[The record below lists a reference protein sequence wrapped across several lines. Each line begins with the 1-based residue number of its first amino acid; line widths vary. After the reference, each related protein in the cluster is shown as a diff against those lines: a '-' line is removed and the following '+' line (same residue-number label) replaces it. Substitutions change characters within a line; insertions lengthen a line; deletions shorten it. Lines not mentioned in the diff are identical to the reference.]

1 MGKYKGIAL
10 ESLKVNAITLI
21 VFALLYFFCNSLF
34 TFFSTGKDGEWLLSR
49 YVTLKNNGRTPVYDD
64 NVFICSIA
72 GINSRDSIATI
83 IEKINSYNPM
93 AIGCDVIFSRAS
105 GIDSLHNVH
114 LKQAVEGNSKI
125 IVAQRPVLDGL
136 GRLSSVEESIFENS
150 VAGDVTVYSDGCHSR
165 EIFIE
170 GRKFVNFASLVA
182 EKAVGNISY
191 PSAEYAVNY
200 TNRYFP
206 VAGIDDICKE
216 DVEGKIVLLGDTEDL
231 RDYVDID
238 FAVADHRFPTTL
250 TTSKRVAGVFLHAYT
265 IASIVNGDWIITVPK
280 WISLLL
286 GFIASFFLCLLGKY
300 WALKGIPRCYFKCV
314 HLVVFTI
321 MIWMCYPLYL
331 VFDIIISPL
340 YFTIG
345 VAMTD
350 FSVAGLEMIRF
361 VKAKLPKARLFKKKN
376 NDEE

>member
-1 MGKYKGIAL
+1 MGKYKGIVSEAL
-10 ESLKVNAITLI
+10 KINAFTLV

-34 TFFSTGKDGEWLLSR
+34 SYFSTGKDGDWLLSR
-49 YVTLKNNGRTPVYDD
+49 YVTLKNNGRPPVYED
-64 NVFICSIA
+64 NIFICSIA
-72 GINSRDSIATI
+72 GVNSRDSIATI
-83 IEKINSYNPM
+83 IDKLTSYNPLV
-93 AIGCDVIFSRAS
+93 IGCDIIFSQAS

-114 LKQAVEGNSKI
+114 LKQAVEGNEKI

-150 VAGDVTVYSDGCHSR
+150 TAGDVTVYSDGSHIK
-165 EIFIE
+165 ETYIE
-170 GRKFVNFASLVA
+170 GRKFVGFAHLIASTAMGDVKYPAA
-182 EKAVGNISY
+182 EHSI
-191 PSAEYAVNY
+191 NY

-216 DVEGKIVLLGDTEDL
+216 DIEGKIVLLADTEDL
-231 RDYVDID
+231 RDYVDLD
-238 FAVADHRFPTTL
+238 FAIADHRFYENL
-250 TTSKRVAGVFLHAYT
+250 TTSKRVPGIFLHAYA
-265 IASIVNGDWIITVPK
+265 IAAMVNNDWIITVPK

-286 GFIASFFLCLLGKY
+286 GFVASFFLCLLGRY

-314 HLVVFTI
+314 HLALFTL
-321 MIWMCYPLYL
+321 MIWMCYPLYR

-350 FSVAGLEMIRF
+350 FSAAGLDILRFILKF
-361 VKAKLPKARLFKKKN
+361 VKAKLFLKN
-376 NDEE
+376 NA